1 MRVIVD
7 RIEEN
12 IVIVEADDEN
22 TYKLSSALC
31 PDAREGDT
39 IEINVIGKQHS
50 KEEPHTIFE
59 RLRKNSSRKKDMKKA
74 VKSGSSPEDD
84 TVEKNAETP
93 D

>member
-7 RIEEN
+7 RIEDN

-39 IEINVIGKQHS
+39 IEINVIGKLPS
-50 KEEPHTIFE
+50 EEEPHTIFE
-59 RLRKNSSRKKDMKKA
+59 RLRKNSKRKNDNIKA
-74 VKSGSSPEDD
+74 VKSSSSPEDD
-84 TVEKNAETP
+84 TVEKNTETL

>member
-22 TYKLSSALC
+22 TYQLSAALC
-31 PDAREGDT
+31 PDAREGDA
-39 IEINVIGKQHS
+39 IEINVIGKQPAE
-50 KEEPHTIFE
+50 EEPHTIFE
-59 RLRKNSSRKKDMKKA
+59 RLRKNSKRKKD
-74 VKSGSSPEDD
+74 VKRSANTGSAPEDGV
-84 TVEKNAETP
+84 TEKNAETP

>member
-22 TYKLSSALC
+22 TYKLSTALC

-39 IEINVIGKQHS
+39 IEINVIGKQPVR
-50 KEEPHTIFE
+50 EEPHAIFE
-59 RLRKNSSRKKDMKKA
+59 RLRKNSKRKKRTEKLNENENLLENTPA
-74 VKSGSSPEDD
+74 EKSD
-84 TVEKNAETP
+84 
-93 D
+93 

>member
-1 MRVIVD
+1 MKVIVD

-39 IEINVIGKQHS
+39 IEINVIGKQPS

-59 RLRKNSSRKKDMKKA
+59 RLRKNSNRKKDMKKA
-74 VKSGSSPEDD
+74 VKSGSSPGDD

>member
-39 IEINVIGKQHS
+39 IEIGVKDGK
-50 KEEPHTIFE
+50 
-59 RLRKNSSRKKDMKKA
+59 LDAYVVKDD
-74 VKSGSSPEDD
+74 E
-84 TVEKNAETP
+84 
-93 D
+93 

>member
-39 IEINVIGKQHS
+39 LEINVIGKQLS

-59 RLRKNSSRKKDMKKA
+59 HLRKNSSRKKDMKKT

>member
-39 IEINVIGKQHS
+39 IEINVIGKQPS

-59 RLRKNSSRKKDMKKA
+59 RLRKNSKRKGDTKKA
-74 VKSGSSPEDD
+74 AKSGSSPEDD
-84 TVEKNAETP
+84 TVEKNTETP

>member
-39 IEINVIGKQHS
+39 IEINVIGKQPS

-59 RLRKNSSRKKDMKKA
+59 RLRKNSSRKKDMKKT

-84 TVEKNAETP
+84 TVEKNTETP

>member
-39 IEINVIGKQHS
+39 IEINVIGKQPI

-59 RLRKNSSRKKDMKKA
+59 RLRKNSKRKSDMKKA

-84 TVEKNAETP
+84 TMEKSAETP

>member
-1 MRVIVD
+1 MKVIVD

-31 PDAREGDT
+31 PDAREGDNL
-39 IEINVIGKQHS
+39 EINVIGKQLS

-59 RLRKNSSRKKDMKKA
+59 RLRKNSNRKKDMKKA

>member
-22 TYKLSSALC
+22 TYKLSAALC

-39 IEINVIGKQHS
+39 IEINVIGKLPVR
-50 KEEPHTIFE
+50 EEPHKIFE
-59 RLRKNSSRKKDMKKA
+59 RLRKNSKRNK
-74 VKSGSSPEDD
+74 V
-84 TVEKNAETP
+84 TEKRIENETLSKNPPAEKP

>member
-31 PDAREGDT
+31 PDVREGDT
-39 IEINVIGKQHS
+39 IEINVIGKQPS
-50 KEEPHTIFE
+50 EEEPHTIFE
-59 RLRKNSSRKKDMKKA
+59 RLRKNSSRKKDMKKT

>member
-1 MRVIVD
+1 MKVIVD

-39 IEINVIGKQHS
+39 LEINVIGKQLS

-59 RLRKNSSRKKDMKKA
+59 RLRKNSNRKKDMKKA

>member
-39 IEINVIGKQHS
+39 IEINVIGKQPS
-50 KEEPHTIFE
+50 KEESHTIFE
-59 RLRKNSSRKKDMKKA
+59 RLRKNSKRKGDTKKA
-74 VKSGSSPEDD
+74 AKSGSSPVDN

>member
-39 IEINVIGKQHS
+39 IEINVIGKQPS

-59 RLRKNSSRKKDMKKA
+59 HLRKNSSRKKDMKKT

-84 TVEKNAETP
+84 TVEKNTETP